1 MKWFYNLKI
10 GRKIILGY
18 LIIAAISGCI
28 GTMGLWGI
36 YKISEQ
42 DVYLYEKMA
51 KPLGELVYIVDS
63 FQGILGNVDD
73 LIQATSPEEIDAI
86 ESEILKKNSKFD
98 ANLKTFQT
106 TLMDPEAIKIADETY
121 LLKDQFDV
129 MVTEMVDLVHQGK
142 SAEAAVLA
150 RSSEFDAI
158 HSQIETN
165 YRNMMELKLA
175 IVKDSA
181 KSNVAIAES
190 STLMTIILL
199 GAGVILSLLLGIL
212 IASTITKPI
221 ARINKM
227 IKEMSLGHL
236 GMRLNMDYQDEVGEM
251 AVAMDHF
258 ADDLQHV
265 VIETMHQIS
274 AGNVSADI
282 EPKDDQD
289 EIMPALKQTIETIRG
304 LIAESV
310 LLSQAAVEGRLEI
323 RSNADDFKGG
333 FRKIL
338 VGFNHT
344 LDALVVPM
352 NVAAE
357 CVSQIG
363 CGIIPE
369 KIEDTYYGDF
379 ETFKNSINACIDG
392 LAALKEGNDV
402 LGLMNLNDF
411 SHSVQGDYLGI
422 YAEIAESINGIRR
435 LLLTITK
442 IAENISQ
449 GNLSDLPDLQQEGQR
464 SKNDRLI
471 PTLVAM
477 MENIYLLV
485 AETETMAQ
493 IAVEGDLSHR
503 GDSSKFSGEY
513 ATVVDGFNQT
523 LDAVIEP
530 IREASKVLQDLA
542 QGNLH
547 TKVMGEYK
555 GDHAKIK
562 EDLNQSI
569 VSLEAYVS
577 EITKTLEE
585 MGRGN
590 LNQEISTEFR
600 GDFAAI
606 KNSLNDI
613 NVQLSTTLSDID
625 GVSAQVESGAI
636 QISDS
641 GQALAQGTTEQAS
654 SIQELTASIEEV
666 ADETK
671 ANAVRANEANQ
682 RAMAVRENAAVGN
695 RQMSKMVAAM
705 AEINTSSKNIS
716 QIIKVID
723 DIAFQTNILALNAAV
738 EAARAGQHGK
748 GFAVVAQEVRNLAVR
763 SSEAAN
769 KTTSLIEGSIKKVE
783 IGTRIADETAVSLK
797 EILSEI
803 EKVADL
809 VRNIAQASGDQARE
823 IVQINQ
829 GIDQVSMVV
838 QTNSATA
845 EQSAAASEELS
856 GQAQLL
862 KQMVS
867 TFEIKAE

>member
-10 GRKIILGY
+10 GRKVILGY
-18 LIIAAISGCI
+18 LIIAAIAGGI
-28 GTMGLWGI
+28 GAMGLVGI
-36 YKISEQ
+36 QKISQQ

-51 KPLGELVYIVDS
+51 KPLGELVNIVDS
-63 FQGILGNVDD
+63 FQGIIGSIDD
-73 LIQATSPEEIDAI
+73 LTLATTPEDIDAI
-86 ESEILKKNSKFD
+86 EKEILKKNSRFD
-98 ANLKTFQT
+98 SNLKTFQT

-121 LLKDQFDV
+121 LLKDQFDA
-129 MVTEMVDLVHQGK
+129 MVTEMVELVHQGK
-142 SAEAAVLA
+142 SADAAVLA
-150 RSSEFDAI
+150 RSSEFKAI
-158 HSQIETN
+158 YTQIEDN
-165 YRNMMELKLA
+165 YREMMELKLV
-175 IVKDSA
+175 IVKDTG
-181 KSNVAIAES
+181 KSNQAIAAS
-190 STLMTIILL
+190 STMMMIILL
-199 GAGVILSLLLGIL
+199 VVGLILALLLGVL

-221 ARINKM
+221 ARINMM

-251 AVAMDHF
+251 AAAMDHF

-274 AGNVSADI
+274 AGDVSADI

-289 EIMPALKQTIETIRG
+289 EITPALKQTIETIRG

-310 LLSQAAVEGRLEI
+310 LMSQAAVEGRLEI
-323 RSNADDFKGG
+323 RSNADDFDGG
-333 FRKIL
+333 FREIL

-344 LDALVVPM
+344 LDALVVPL

-392 LAALKEGNDV
+392 LAALKEGNLV
-402 LGLMNLNDF
+402 LGLMNQNDF
-411 SHSVQGDYLGI
+411 SQSIQGDYLGI

-435 LLLTITK
+435 LLLTITR
-442 IAENISQ
+442 IAGNISQ
-449 GNLSDLPDLQQEGQR
+449 GNLSDLPNLQQEGKR
-464 SKNDRLI
+464 SDNDRLM

-477 MENIYLLV
+477 IENINLLV

-530 IREASKVLQDLA
+530 IREASNVLQDLA
-542 QGNLH
+542 HGNLH
-547 TKVMGEYK
+547 TMVMGAYK

-562 EDLNQSI
+562 EDLNQTV
-569 VSLEAYVS
+569 VSLEAYVG
-577 EITKTLEE
+577 EITGTLEE

-590 LNQEISTEFR
+590 LNQEITSEFR

-606 KNSLNDI
+606 KNSLNGI
-613 NVQLSTTLSDID
+613 NRQLSTTLSDID
-625 GVSAQVESGAI
+625 EVSAQVETGAI

-671 ANAVRANEANQ
+671 SNAVRANEANE

-695 RQMSKMVAAM
+695 HQMGKMVAAM
-705 AEINTSSKNIS
+705 AEINESSQDIS
-716 QIIKVID
+716 KIIKVID

-763 SSEAAN
+763 SSEAA
-769 KTTSLIEGSIKKVE
+769 KETTSLIEGSINKVE
-783 IGTRIADETAVSLK
+783 IGTRFADETAISLK
-797 EILSEI
+797 EILREI
-803 EKVADL
+803 EKVTDL
-809 VRNIAQASGDQARE
+809 VKNIAQASSDQARE
-823 IVQINQ
+823 IEQINQ

-867 TFEIKAE
+867 AFEIKTV